1 MMNTAEMTESN
12 DASLVAESLTG
23 NRDAFGRIVARYQA
37 LIASLAY
44 SGTGNLSQ
52 SEDLAQETFIVAWKQ
67 LAGLREPQ
75 KLRSW
80 LCGIARNLIY
90 DAIRKQGREPSHAA
104 APLEAVEESP
114 APGPQP
120 PDQTISNEEAT
131 ILWRSLERIPETYR
145 EPLILFYREH
155 QSIEAVA
162 EKLELTQDN
171 VKQRLSRGRKM
182 LHQQVLAVVE
192 GALER
197 TSPGQAFTLSV
208 LAALPA
214 VSFSAKATVLG
225 AAVKGGAVVKGVTL
239 GSVLGILLGPV
250 LGVLAGYFGVRA
262 SIKSV
267 RTPRERSLMI
277 RYGTKIVAAVVL
289 FAVSIA
295 LFSFLPISIWRHHLV
310 LSIALAVATILGYV
324 VFVIAVALRFN
335 RTFAQVRHEER
346 QLHPELYRPEP
357 VPLVWEYRSRATFLG
372 LPLVHCRSGRKP
384 GEKLRPAIGWIAY
397 GEIAYGIL
405 FAGGAF
411 AVGGISMG
419 GASVGIFAFGGVSLG
434 LLALGGFALGG
445 VALGGAAVGLIASGG
460 AALGWYAAQGGAAMA
475 HELAL
480 GGATI
485 ARHANDPVAHEFFA
499 HHYWLNI
506 SRGGPQ
512 AVFWTV
518 CFAPIF
524 AQVLVLNWWR
534 KKTGKKQ
541 AAENSRD

>member
-1 MMNTAEMTESN
+1 MNSAEMIEPN
-12 DASLVAESLTG
+12 DTTLVAESMTG

-67 LAGLREPQ
+67 LAGLREPH

-80 LCGIARNLIY
+80 LCGIARNLIC

-120 PDQTISNEEAT
+120 ADLTMSNEEAA

-182 LHQQVLAVVE
+182 LHQQVLAFVE

-197 TSPGQAFTLSV
+197 SSPGQAFTLSV

-214 VSFSAKATVLG
+214 MTFSAKAAALG
-225 AAVKGGAVVKGVTL
+225 AAVKGGAVVKGATL

-250 LGVLAGYFGVRA
+250 LGVIGAYLGIRA
-262 SIKSV
+262 SVKNM
-267 RTPRERSLMI
+267 RTPRERAFMV
-277 RYGTKIVAAVVL
+277 RYTWKIGVAVVL
-289 FAVSIA
+289 FAASVV
-295 LFSFLPISIWRHHLV
+295 LFTFLPVSVWRHHLM
-310 LSIALAVATILGYV
+310 LWIALAVATILGYV
-324 VFVIAVALRFN
+324 AFVVVTALRFN
-335 RTFAQVRHEER
+335 RSFAQVREEER
-346 QLHPELYRPEP
+346 QLHPELFPKEAE
-357 VPLVWEYRSRATFLG
+357 PLVWEYRSRATFLG
-372 LPLVHCRSGRKP
+372 LPLVHCRSGRTP
-384 GEKLRPAIGWIAY
+384 GEKLRPAVGWIAY
-397 GEIAYGIL
+397 GDVAYGIL
-405 FAGGAF
+405 VACGGF
-411 AVGGISMG
+411 AVGGVSIG
-419 GASVGIFAFGGVSLG
+419 GASVGIIAFGGFSLG
-434 LLALGGFALGG
+434 LLAAGGFALGG
-445 VALGGAAVGLIASGG
+445 VAMGGAAIGLIASGG
-460 AALGWYAAQGGAAMA
+460 GALGWYAAQGGGAWAR
-475 HELAL
+475 ELAL
-480 GGATI
+480 GGAAF
-485 ARHANDPVAHEFFA
+485 ARHANDPVAREFFA
-499 HHYWLNI
+499 RHYWLNL
-506 SRGGPQ
+506 SDGGPQ
-512 AVFWTV
+512 AVFWSV

-524 AQVLVLNWWR
+524 AQVLLLSWWR
-534 KKTGKKQ
+534 KKMGKEQRNK
-541 AAENSRD
+541 

>member
-1 MMNTAEMTESN
+1 MMNTAEMTEPN

-23 NRDAFGRIVARYQA
+23 NRDAFGRIVAKYQA

-90 DAIRKQGREPSHAA
+90 DSIKKQGREPSHAA
-104 APLEAVEESP
+104 DPLEAVEESP

-120 PDQTISNEEAT
+120 PDLTISNEEAA
-131 ILWRSLERIPETYR
+131 ILWRSLERIPENYR

-182 LHQQVLAVVE
+182 LHQQVLAFVE

-214 VSFSAKATVLG
+214 MTFSAKAVALG
-225 AAVKGGAVVKGVTL
+225 AALKGGAVVKGATL
-239 GSVLGILLGPV
+239 GSVLGILLGPA
-250 LGVLAGYFGVRA
+250 LGVLGGYLGFRA
-262 SIKSV
+262 SLKST
-267 RTPRERSLMI
+267 RTPRERTFMV
-277 RYGTKIVAAVVL
+277 RYSRKIFVAVVL
-289 FAVSIA
+289 FASLVA
-295 LFSFLPISIWRHHLV
+295 LFTFLPVSVWRHHLV
-310 LSIALAVATILGYV
+310 LCITLAVATVLGYTA
-324 VFVIAVALRFN
+324 FVIVTALRYN
-335 RTFAQVRHEER
+335 RAFAQLRQEER
-346 QLHPELYRPEP
+346 QLHPESFRAER

-372 LPLVHCRSGRKP
+372 LPLVHCRFGKGP
-384 GEKLRPAIGWIAY
+384 GEKLRPAVGWIAC

-405 FAGGAF
+405 FASGGF
-411 AVGGISMG
+411 SVGGISMG
-419 GASVGIFAFGGVSLG
+419 GAGVGIIAFGGFGLG
-434 LLALGGFALGG
+434 LLAFGGFALGG
-445 VALGGAAVGLIASGG
+445 VALGGAAVGMIASGG
-460 AALGWYAAQGGAAMA
+460 FALGWHAAQGGAA
-475 HELAL
+475 
-480 GGATI
+480 
-485 ARHANDPVAHEFFA
+485 VAHEFAIGGAAFA
-499 HHYWLNI
+499 RNANDTVAREFFARHYWLNA
-506 SRGGPQ
+506 GHAGPQ
-512 AVFWTV
+512 AVFWTF
-518 CFAPIF
+518 CLAPIF
-524 AQVLVLNWWR
+524 AQVLFLNWWR
-534 KKTGKKQ
+534 KRTGKNQ
-541 AAENSRD
+541 AEN